1 MTNILIV
8 DDSAADRILASRLLK
23 QTPSW
28 NVLFAEHGRAALEQL
43 QQHTIDLVV
52 TDLQM
57 PELDGLGLVE
67 RIREEYPAVP
77 VILMTARGSEVTAVK
92 ALQAGAA
99 SYVPKKALAQD
110 LVETVH
116 RILET
121 SREHASYRRLLNR
134 MHEASF
140 VLENDL
146 DLISSLVSYLT
157 HTIRDL
163 GRFDQVDCH
172 RLSTALDEAITNAY
186 YHGNLEVQSTVR
198 EAGSKAYRT
207 LAQARISEPRYRDR
221 RIHVK
226 AHFSGDEVR
235 FVVRDD
241 GDGFDSTI
249 VADPTS
255 PELVERPSGRGLSG
269 ALGVFRIIEIQ
280 YRASHDLPLRIADTG
295 HECPVAVEHAATLR
309 IDDGEHV
316 GGEIVAALER
326 GAGNPRAAR
335 PTLAPRSS
343 LLCHRPLWPDIRLR
357 ERRRRRA
364 QPGATG
370 DRPRPRRVR
379 CPATAVVALSLALSA
394 MRQ

>member
-8 DDSAADRILASRLLK
+8 DDSAADRILASQLLK
-23 QTPSW
+23 RTSSW
-28 NVLFAEHGRAALEQL
+28 NVIHAENGRAALEQL
-43 QQHTIDLVV
+43 QRHTIDLVV

-77 VILMTARGSEVTAVK
+77 VILMTGRGSEVTAVK

-146 DLISSLVSYLT
+146 ELIASLVSYLT
-157 HTIRDL
+157 HTVRDL
-163 GRFDQVDCH
+163 GRFDQVDSH
-172 RLSTALDEAITNAY
+172 RLSTALDEALTNAY

-198 EAGSKAYRT
+198 ESDSRAYRT
-207 LAQARISEPRYRDR
+207 LAQGRISEPKYRDR

-235 FVVRDD
+235 FVGLDD
-241 GDGFDSTI
+241 GDGFDSTL

-255 PELVERPSGRGLSG
+255 PESLERRSGRG
-269 ALGVFRIIEIQ
+269 VFLM
-280 YRASHDLPLRIADTG
+280 RAFMDEVTYNDRG
-295 HECPVAVEHAATLR
+295 NEVTLIKR
-309 IDDGEHV
+309 F
-316 GGEIVAALER
+316 
-326 GAGNPRAAR
+326 N
-335 PTLAPRSS
+335 
-343 LLCHRPLWPDIRLR
+343 
-357 ERRRRRA
+357 
-364 QPGATG
+364 Q
-370 DRPRPRRVR
+370 
-379 CPATAVVALSLALSA
+379 
-394 MRQ
+394 